1 MALDVALWRSLVTL
15 LREALVQCY
24 REPKPYG
31 NRLREMR
38 KEELREKEKPKFC
51 CQGGEEVKGYLS
63 RGNRGKRNFT
73 VVLIHEWKNEN
84 ILFKM
89 QVM

>member
-1 MALDVALWRSLVTL
+1 MALDVAMWRSLVTL

-31 NRLREMR
+31 NRFEGDEKRGTERER
-38 KEELREKEKPKFC
+38 KTKVLLPR
-51 CQGGEEVKGYLS
+51 GEEVKGYLS

-73 VVLIHEWKNEN
+73 VFF
-84 ILFKM
+84 LFMSDKM
-89 QVM
+89 RIAYSRCR